1 MMLQVSQQSQHS
13 EKQQSRT
20 PKSKNCAEKKAAPNP
35 ITVALN
41 GQIDPAEQCRNA
53 AQRKT
58 NTDNPRS
65 CL

>member
-1 MMLQVSQQSQHS
+1 MMLQVSQKSKNS

-20 PKSKNCAEKKAAPNP
+20 PKSKNCAEEKATPNP

-58 NTDNPRS
+58 NSYNPRS